1 MRPVR
6 IITTAIFVL
15 AALAVT
21 GCTSRSADQ
30 TAAPASSA
38 PSSAPTT
45 QPTTAATTRTTA
57 GTAETTTTTV
67 VSPTKA
73 TCALSPTRG
82 PAGARVTL
90 ACRGF
95 APSEGVEVTFG
106 ATVLARAKATASG
119 QATAAFAVPSGFAGS
134 TIPGRNDTFQAK
146 GRQSGKTAS
155 ATFTIASPAT
165 ASCVLAPTTG
175 LAGSRVT
182 LSCRGFAPSE
192 PVQVTFGAEVV
203 AAAKATPG
211 GQVAA
216 SFAVPSGFAGSHYP
230 GRKDI
235 FQAKGRQ
242 SGKVASATFTV
253 TG

>member
-6 IITTAIFVL
+6 IIAATAVVV
-15 AALAVT
+15 ALAVT
-21 GCTSRSADQ
+21 GCSSGSADQ

-45 QPTTAATTRTTA
+45 QPTTHTTA
-57 GTAETTTTTV
+57 GTARTTTTTLAT
-67 VSPTKA
+67 PTKA
-73 TCALSPTRG
+73 SCALSPTRG

-90 ACRGF
+90 SCRGF
-95 APSEGVEVTFG
+95 APSEQVEVTFG
-106 ATVLARAKATASG
+106 ATVLTTAKATASG
-119 QATAAFAVPSGFAGS
+119 QATAAFAVPAGFAGS
-134 TIPGRNDTFQAK
+134 TIPGRKDTFQAK

-155 ATFTIASPAT
+155 ATFTVANPT
-165 ASCVLAPTTG
+165 KASCTLSPTTG

-182 LSCRGFAPSE
+182 LSCRGFTPSE
-192 PVQVTFGAEVV
+192 PVAITFGAEVL
-203 AAAKATPG
+203 ATAKATPG

-230 GRKDI
+230 GRKDT

-242 SGKVASATFTV
+242 SGTVASATFTV